1 MALQENAVSVATS
14 VPLDEYLN
22 TSYSPDCEYID
33 GEIVER
39 NVGEWD
45 HARLQG
51 LLIGYFLRLEKK
63 LGLLVVPEQRVQV
76 KARRFRVPDVTVV
89 LGPRPEGGIITKPP
103 FLCIEV
109 LSPEDRLTQVRTKVA
124 DYLDFGVPYVWV
136 IDPVTKLATIYTAEG
151 GVEIR
156 DGILTTK
163 NPDIT
168 VDLNELE

>member
-22 TSYSPDCEYID
+22 TSYSPDCEYVD

-39 NVGEWD
+39 NLGEAEHSLLQILLGAWFVNNRK
-45 HARLQG
+45 RLG
-51 LLIGYFLRLEKK
+51 ITAY
-63 LGLLVVPEQRVQV
+63 VEQRVQV
-76 KARRFRVPDVTVV
+76 KARRFRIPDVTVV
-89 LGPRPEGGIITKPP
+89 VGQGPKKGIIKEPP

-109 LSPEDRLTQVRTKVA
+109 LSPDDRQTQVRAKVA
-124 DYLDFGVPYVWV
+124 DYLEFGVSWIWV
-136 IDPVTKLATIYTAEG
+136 IDPSTKLATIYTAEG

-168 VDLNELE
+168 VNLNELE